1 MDSYK
6 VNLYTR

>member
-6 VNLYTR
+6 I